1 MPLRHRFA
9 IDGREIFVLDDFVQ
23 GARLAHLT
31 TYFDFAPAQRIEADR
46 GDTDASRF
54 WIVPLD
60 RDATEQQPHYRD
72 VVNAAA
78 EHFAGERFA
87 LERAY
92 CNVISYGDMLYRHRD
107 SGDARDVTA
116 LLFLCESWDA
126 AWGGET
132 IFFDDAGD
140 AVHAVSP
147 RPGRLVLFRS
157 SIEHRAGSPTRVCNR
172 TRLTLAFKLRHSS

>member
-9 IDGREIFVLDDFVQ
+9 VDGRELFVIDDFLQ

-46 GDTDASRF
+46 VDTDGSRF

-60 RDATEQQPHYRD
+60 RDTTEQQPHYRELLQ
-72 VVNAAA
+72 VAG
-78 EHFAGERFA
+78 EHFHGESFT

-107 SGDARDVTA
+107 SSSDGDVTA
-116 LLFLCESWDA
+116 LVFLCESWEA

-132 IFFDDAGD
+132 IFFDAAGD

-172 TRLTLAFKLRHSS
+172 TRLTLAFKLRRAS